1 MMRKHTIKEYLLAVR
16 PWSFPASA
24 MPVVVTVSY
33 MVWMKYPINWLVA
46 MLALATMVLFQAA
59 GNVWDDYFDFKKKVD
74 TKESYGVFT
83 LTRGIFEPKEFIWL
97 ALILMT
103 LAAVCGIAVCALAGW
118 QLLWFGLAGIVLT
131 LVYPW
136 CKYHVLGD
144 LNIFI
149 TYAVLPISGILLALS
164 NIFTNDLIKAFF
176 SDHPELWRDTFAEI
190 ILLAVPVGLITVGIL
205 HANNTR
211 DAATDKT
218 AGIHT
223 LPIVMGAKA
232 SVAVYCCEI
241 IIPYVWIG
249 VVSIV
254 GIFPLSTVVVFLT
267 LPFACGLCY
276 NMAKFLKLGAR
287 RIATLD
293 AATARIQLFF
303 SLALSLSF
311 IVAHYLSFVA

>member
-164 NIFTNDLIKAFF
+164 NIFTN
-176 SDHPELWRDTFAEI
+176 AEI

-211 DAATDKT
+211 DAATDKA

-249 VVSIV
+249 VVSII

-276 NMAKFLKLGAR
+276 NMTKFLKLGAR

>member
-1 MMRKHTIKEYLLAVR
+1 MRKHTFKEYLLAVR

-24 MPVVVTVSY
+24 MPVVVTVFY
-33 MVWMKYPINWLVA
+33 MLWLNYSIHWLVA
-46 MLALATMVLFQAA
+46 LLALVTMVLFQAA
-59 GNVWDDYFDFKKKVD
+59 GNVWDDYFDFKNKVD

-97 ALILMT
+97 AAILMVI
-103 LAAVCGIAVCALAGW
+103 AAVCGIVVCALADW
-118 QLLWFGLAGIVLT
+118 RLLWFGLAGIVLT
-131 LVYPW
+131 LFYPW

-149 TYAVLPISGILLALS
+149 TYAVLPVSGTMLALGGM
-164 NIFTNDLIKAFF
+164 
-176 SDHPELWRDTFAEI
+176 FATVDAL
-190 ILLAVPVGLITVGIL
+190 LLAVPVGLITVGIL

-211 DAATDKT
+211 DAATDKA

-223 LPIVMGAKA
+223 LPIVIGAKA
-232 SVAVYCCEI
+232 SVTVYCCEI

-249 VVSIV
+249 VLSII

-276 NMAKFLKLGAR
+276 NMTKFLKLGAR

-303 SLALSLSF
+303 SLALSLGF
-311 IVAHYLSFVA
+311 FVAHYLSFVA

>member
-1 MMRKHTIKEYLLAVR
+1 MRKHTFKEYLLAVR
-16 PWSFPASA
+16 PWTFPASA
-24 MPVVVTVSY
+24 MPVVVTVFY
-33 MVWMKYPINWLVA
+33 MVWIQSPINWLVA
-46 MLALATMVLFQAA
+46 LLALATMVLFQAA
-59 GNVWDDYFDFKKKVD
+59 GNVWDDYFDFREHVD

-83 LTRGIFEPKEFIWL
+83 LTRGIFEPKEFIFL

-103 LAAVCGIAVCALAGW
+103 LASACGIAVCALAGW

-149 TYAVLPISGILLALS
+149 TYAILPISGIWLALN
-164 NIFTNDLIKAFF
+164 NIFTNDLFMALF
-176 SDHPELWRDTFAEI
+176 SGRPELWGDAFDEI
-190 ILLAVPVGLITVGIL
+190 MLLAVPVGLITVGIL

-211 DAATDKT
+211 DAATDKA

-223 LPIVMGAKA
+223 LPIVIGPKA
-232 SVAVYCCEI
+232 SVVVYCCEI
-241 IIPYVWIG
+241 LIPYVWIA
-249 VVSIV
+249 VLSIV

-276 NMAKFLKLGAR
+276 NMAKSLKLGAR

-311 IVAHYLSFVA
+311 FVAHYLSFVA